1 MIGQLLDG
9 RYRILR
15 NLSAGGFG
23 QTYVAEDTKI
33 PGNPSCVVKHLKPTN
48 SDPGYLQIASR
59 LFTSEAETLAKLGSH
74 DRIPRLLAYFTEN
87 QEFYLVEEFVAGNT
101 LGKELQDGQR
111 WTEDRVIEFLDD
123 VLATLEFVHSYG
135 VIHRDIKPDNIIR
148 RESDSLQD
156 TSRRK
161 FALID
166 FGAIKQMQNQ
176 LATQMEPLSPTVAV
190 GTPGYMPTEQAQGR
204 PRPSS
209 DIYALGIIA
218 VQALTG
224 VSPRELRDD
233 PKTGEIN
240 WQHLTS
246 VSKELAAVVT
256 KMISYQFKDRYKTAT
271 EVRQALQACDRA
283 MQQSVPTASTL
294 PVTEAAFPPTQ
305 VNPLFTPTVET
316 VANPPRPS
324 PQAPE
329 QPKEQ
334 NKEQPKNIPV
344 YQSPQ
349 PTYQPQAVASV
360 PQFSPAAANFQSDSQ
375 SSVAPPGKN
384 GLAIALWMVALTAAV
399 GIGALL
405 ATRGFSSVLQVFNPS
420 TPQPTIPPTPQ
431 PTNISS
437 SLPTPTPQQTTDP
450 TPTPTQTDST
460 DPTQAIAL
468 TEVEAIERVRQLV
481 EGKQKLFAPPF
492 DRDLLAQLAVG
503 DEYEKRKGSIDWLQK
518 NNAYYNYG
526 EFEVK
531 TLGQFSVQGTQAT
544 VDVEISE
551 NPTLYVNGQVD
562 RSQSI
567 PSRGRYRCTLQFD
580 RQSWKIATLT
590 KI

>member
-9 RYRILR
+9 RYRIVR

-33 PGNPSCVVKHLKPTN
+33 PGNPSCVVKHLKPAN

-59 LFTSEAETLAKLGSH
+59 LFTGEAETLAKLGNH

-101 LGKELQDGQR
+101 LGHELQGGQR
-111 WTEDRVIEFLDD
+111 WQESQVIQFLDD
-123 VLATLEFVHSYG
+123 ILTTLEFVHSHG
-135 VIHRDIKPDNIIR
+135 MIHRDIKPDNIIR
-148 RESDSLQD
+148 REGD
-156 TSRRK
+156 RK

-166 FGAIKQMQNQ
+166 FGAIKQIQNQ

-209 DIYALGIIA
+209 DIYALGMIA

-224 VSPRELRDD
+224 IAPRELRED
-233 PKTGEIN
+233 PQTGEIK

-246 VSKELAAVVT
+246 VSAGLAAVIT
-256 KMISYQFKDRYKTAT
+256 KMIAYQFKDRYKTAA
-271 EVRQALQACDRA
+271 EVKQALQAF
-283 MQQSVPTASTL
+283 QQSIPTSNL
-294 PVTEAAFPPTQ
+294 PVAEVAFPATQ
-305 VNPLFTPTVET
+305 VNPSYTPTIETAET
-316 VANPPRPS
+316 VAAPPRS
-324 PQAPE
+324 
-329 QPKEQ
+329 
-334 NKEQPKNIPV
+334 
-344 YQSPQ
+344 SPQ
-349 PTYQPQAVASV
+349 PLTQPITHPQNSPAYQPPQPSHQPQPA
-360 PQFSPAAANFQSDSQ
+360 QFSPNYPNSQSDTQ
-375 SSVAPPGKN
+375 SGVAPPGKN
-384 GLAIALWMVALTAAV
+384 GVAIALWTVGLITAV

-405 ATRGFSSVLQVFNPS
+405 ATRGFPPIIGAS
-420 TPQPTIPPTPQ
+420 PTPQ
-431 PTNISS
+431 PTNISLS
-437 SLPTPTPQQTTDP
+437 PSPTLQPTANP
-450 TPTPTQTDST
+450 TPTPTPTSSTDSQIT
-460 DPTQAIAL
+460 PL
-468 TEVEAIERVRQLV
+468 NEVDAVERVRQLV

-526 EFEVK
+526 QFEVK
-531 TLGQFSVQGTQAT
+531 TLGQFSLQGNQAT
-544 VDVEISE
+544 VEVEISE
-551 NPTLYVNGQVD
+551 NPTLYVNGQID
-562 RSQSI
+562 QTQSI

-580 RQSWKIATLT
+580 LQSWKIANIT

>member
-9 RYRILR
+9 RYRIVR

-33 PGNPSCVVKHLKPTN
+33 PGNPSCVVKHLKPAN

-59 LFTSEAETLAKLGSH
+59 LFTGEAETLAKLGNH

-101 LGKELQDGQR
+101 LGNELQGGQR
-111 WTEDRVIEFLDD
+111 WQESQVIQFLDD
-123 VLATLEFVHSYG
+123 ILTTLEFVHSNG
-135 VIHRDIKPDNIIR
+135 MIHRDIKPDNIIR
-148 RESDSLQD
+148 REGD
-156 TSRRK
+156 RK

-166 FGAIKQMQNQ
+166 FGAIKQIQNQ

-224 VSPRELRDD
+224 VSPRELRED
-233 PKTGEIN
+233 PQTGEIN

-246 VSKELAAVVT
+246 VSAVLATVVT
-256 KMISYQFKDRYKTAT
+256 KMIAYQFKDRYKTAT
-271 EVRQALQACDRA
+271 EAKQALNQVS
-283 MQQSVPTASTL
+283 QQSISPTNVPVAE
-294 PVTEAAFPPTQ
+294 VAFPATQ
-305 VNPLFTPTVET
+305 VNPPYNPTIETAET
-316 VANPPRPS
+316 VATLPS
-324 PQAPE
+324 S
-329 QPKEQ
+329 
-334 NKEQPKNIPV
+334 
-344 YQSPQ
+344 SPQ
-349 PTYQPQAVASV
+349 PLTQPITQPINQPQNSPIYQPPQPSHQPQPLITQPV
-360 PQFSPAAANFQSDSQ
+360 PQFSLPNFSSDAQ
-375 SSVAPPGKN
+375 SSVAPPSKN
-384 GLAIALWMVALTAAV
+384 GVAIALWTVGLITAV

-405 ATRGFSSVLQVFNPS
+405 ATKGFPPIIGTS
-420 TPQPTIPPTPQ
+420 PTPQ
-431 PTNISS
+431 PTNISLS
-437 SLPTPTPQQTTDP
+437 PFPTSQPTANPTPTL
-450 TPTPTQTDST
+450 TPASSTDSQIT
-460 DPTQAIAL
+460 PL
-468 TEVEAIERVRQLV
+468 NEVEAVERVRQLV

-492 DRDLLAQLAVG
+492 DRELLAQLAVG

-526 EFEVK
+526 QFEIK
-531 TLGQFSVQGTQAT
+531 TLGQFSLQGNQAT
-544 VDVEISE
+544 VEVEISE
-551 NPTLYVNGQVD
+551 NPTLYVNGQID
-562 RSQSI
+562 QSQSI
-567 PSRGRYRCTLQFD
+567 PSRGRYRCTLQFE
-580 RQSWKIATLT
+580 RQTWKIATLT

>member
-23 QTYVAEDTKI
+23 QTYIAEDTKI

-59 LFTSEAETLAKLGSH
+59 LFTGEAETLAKLGNH

-101 LGKELQDGQR
+101 IGKELQNGQR
-111 WTEDRVIEFLDD
+111 WTESQVIQFLDD
-123 VLATLEFVHSYG
+123 ILSTLEFVHGYG
-135 VIHRDIKPDNIIR
+135 MIHRDIKPDNIIR
-148 RESDSLQD
+148 REGD
-156 TSRRK
+156 RK

-166 FGAIKQMQNQ
+166 FGAIKQIQNQ
-176 LATQMEPLSPTVAV
+176 LSTQMEPLSPTVAV

-240 WQHLTS
+240 WRHLTS
-246 VSKELAAVVT
+246 VSTGLADAIA

-271 EVRQALQACDRA
+271 EAKQALNEAWK
-283 MQQSVPTASTL
+283 QSSQPPISPPASL

-305 VNPLFTPTVET
+305 VNPQFAPSEET
-316 VANPPRPS
+316 VASPPRPS
-324 PQAPE
+324 PQSP
-329 QPKEQ
+329 QPPQ
-334 NKEQPKNIPV
+334 HIPV
-344 YQSPQ
+344 YQSHQPSHQPQ
-349 PTYQPQAVASV
+349 PVRSV
-360 PQFSPAAANFQSDSQ
+360 QQFSPTYPNSQSDS
-375 SSVAPPGKN
+375 SSTLPLRKN
-384 GLAIALWMVALTAAV
+384 GLAIAHKAIGLIAAV

-405 ATRGFSSVLQVFNPS
+405 ATKGFPLLLGTPS
-420 TPQPTIPPTPQ
+420 TPQSTLSP
-431 PTNISS
+431 N
-437 SLPTPTPQQTTDP
+437 PQQTDISSPPLSPTTQPTTTSTP
-450 TPTPTQTDST
+450 TPTPTSSIDST
-460 DPTQAIAL
+460 QTTAL
-468 TEVEAIERVRQLV
+468 TETEAVERVRQLV

-492 DRDLLAQLAVG
+492 DRELLVQLAVG

-526 EFEVK
+526 DFEVK
-531 TLGQFSVQGTQAT
+531 ALGQFSVQENQAT
-544 VDVEISE
+544 VEVEISE
-551 NPTLYVNGQVD
+551 NPTLYVNGQID
-562 RSQSI
+562 KSQSI

-580 RQSWKIATLT
+580 LQSWKISALT

>member
-9 RYRILR
+9 RYRIVR
-15 NLSAGGFG
+15 NLSGGGFG

-59 LFTSEAETLAKLGSH
+59 LFTGEAETLAKLGNH
-74 DRIPRLLAYFTEN
+74 DRIPRLLAYFEEN
-87 QEFYLVEEFVAGNT
+87 REFYLVEEFVAGHP
-101 LGKELQDGQR
+101 LGNEFQPGQR
-111 WTEDRVIEFLDD
+111 WTERQVIEFLDD
-123 VLATLEFVHSYG
+123 VLATLEFVHG
-135 VIHRDIKPDNIIR
+135 NGMIHRDIKPDNIIR
-148 RESDSLQD
+148 REGD
-156 TSRRK
+156 RK

-209 DIYALGIIA
+209 DIYALGMIA

-246 VSKELAAVVT
+246 VSPVLAAVVT
-256 KMISYQFKDRYKTAT
+256 RMISYQFKDRYKTAT
-271 EVRQALQACDRA
+271 EVRQALNQLTSGYQDL
-283 MQQSVPTASTL
+283 QPPTVEPLA
-294 PVTEAAFPPTQ
+294 PTEASFPPTQ
-305 VNPLFTPTVET
+305 VNPQITPTIET
-316 VANPPRPS
+316 VARPPSSAPQPS
-324 PQAPE
+324 GY
-329 QPKEQ
+329 PKEQ
-334 NKEQPKNIPV
+334 NIPV
-344 YQSPQ
+344 YPTSP
-349 PTYQPQAVASV
+349 PTYQPQAGQPVQ
-360 PQFSPAAANFQSDSQ
+360 QFSSNPPNFQSDSQ
-375 SSVAPPGKN
+375 SRDSPRRQN
-384 GLAIALWMVALTAAV
+384 GLAIALASVGLIAAV

-405 ATRGFSSVLQVFNPS
+405 AARGFPPIGNNSSPPL
-420 TPQPTIPPTPQ
+420 PPTTQ
-431 PTNISS
+431 TTE
-437 SLPTPTPQQTTDP
+437 TPTETPVETPAETP
-450 TPTPTQTDST
+450 AETPTETPAETPTSST
-460 DPTQAIAL
+460 DTTQATAL
-468 TEVEAIERVRQLV
+468 TEVEAVERVRQLV

-492 DRDLLAQLAVG
+492 DRDFLAQLAVG
-503 DEYEKRKGSIDWLQK
+503 EEYEKRKGSIDWLQK

-526 EFEVK
+526 EFEIK
-531 TLGQFSVQGTQAT
+531 TLGQFSVQESKAT
-544 VDVEISE
+544 VEVEISE
-551 NPTLYVNGQVD
+551 NPTLYVNGQID
-562 RSQSI
+562 KTQSI

-580 RQSWKIATLT
+580 RQSWKIANIT

>member
-9 RYRILR
+9 RYRIVR

-33 PGNPSCVVKHLKPTN
+33 PGNPSCVVKHLKPAN

-59 LFTSEAETLAKLGSH
+59 LFTGEAETLAKLGNH

-87 QEFYLVEEFVAGNT
+87 QEFYLVEEFVAGDT
-101 LGKELQDGQR
+101 LGKQLQSGQR
-111 WTEDRVIEFLDD
+111 WSENQVIQFLDD
-123 VLATLEFVHSYG
+123 ILTTLEFVHSHG
-135 VIHRDIKPDNIIR
+135 MIHRDIKPDNIIR
-148 RESDSLQD
+148 REGDF
-156 TSRRK
+156 K

-166 FGAIKQMQNQ
+166 FGAIKQIQNQ

-224 VSPRELRDD
+224 VSPRELRED
-233 PKTGEIN
+233 PQTGEIN

-246 VSKELAAVVT
+246 VSAGLASVVT
-256 KMISYQFKDRYKTAT
+256 KMIAYQFKDRYKTAT
-271 EVRQALQACDRA
+271 EVKQALNQVSQQAI
-283 MQQSVPTASTL
+283 SSTSNVPLAE
-294 PVTEAAFPPTQ
+294 VAFPPTQ
-305 VNPLFTPTVET
+305 VNPPYTPTIETAET
-316 VANPPRPS
+316 VATPPRSS
-324 PQAPE
+324 PQPLT
-329 QPKEQ
+329 QPIT
-334 NKEQPKNIPV
+334 QPHN
-344 YQSPQ
+344 S
-349 PTYQPQAVASV
+349 PTYQPPQPSHQPQLLA
-360 PQFSPAAANFQSDSQ
+360 QFSPNSPNSQSDSQ
-375 SSVAPPGKN
+375 SSIAPPSKN
-384 GLAIALWMVALTAAV
+384 GVTIALWIVGLIAAV

-405 ATRGFSSVLQVFNPS
+405 ATKGFPALLGKSP
-420 TPQPTIPPTPQ
+420 TPQSTLPPPQ
-431 PTNISS
+431 PTNTSS
-437 SLPTPTPQQTTDP
+437 SSPPPTTQPTTDP
-450 TPTPTQTDST
+450 TPTPTPTSST
-460 DPTQAIAL
+460 DTTQVTAL
-468 TEVEAIERVRQLV
+468 NEVDAVERVRQLV

-526 EFEVK
+526 QFEIK
-531 TLGQFSVQGTQAT
+531 TLGQFSLQGDQAT
-544 VDVEISE
+544 VEVEISE
-551 NPTLYVNGQVD
+551 NPTLYVNGQID
-562 RSQSI
+562 QSQSI

-580 RQSWKIATLT
+580 RQTWKIATLT